1 MLYWYSCKGQ
11 SFPENGLWC
20 YLNWQRLRAKGGR
33 KYSIFPLRVI
43 RTYVFVVFFSSWM
56 VKTVIHHWLWP
67 LATLRSSSSTEKW
80 PQSWL
85 AWSQFFW
92 KMTILVVAFWG
103 TPCVTDR
110 EGINP
115 SVRHLTSG
123 AFLYTDFYIKLINI
137 HFNCKNFQN
146 TLSHSENPPSP
157 FLYIHVYSSK
167 VFF

>member
-1 MLYWYSCKGQ
+1 MQARGKVFQKMVYDVIWLDNDW
-11 SFPENGLWC
+11 GL
-20 YLNWQRLRAKGGR
+20 KEGR
-33 KYSIFPLRVI
+33 KYSIFPLSVI

-67 LATLRSSSSTEKW
+67 LATLRSSSTEKW

-115 SVRHLTSG
+115 SVRHLSSG
-123 AFLYTDFYIKLINI
+123 AFLYIYTDFYIKLINI

>member
-1 MLYWYSCKGQ
+1 MQARGKVFQKMVYDVIWLDNDW
-11 SFPENGLWC
+11 GL
-20 YLNWQRLRAKGGR
+20 KEGR
-33 KYSIFPLRVI
+33 KYSTFPLRVL

-67 LATLRSSSSTEKW
+67 LATLRSSSTEKW

-103 TPCVTDR
+103 TPCVIDR

-115 SVRHLTSG
+115 SVRHLSSG
-123 AFLYTDFYIKLINI
+123 AFLYIYTDFYIKLINI
-137 HFNCKNFQN
+137 HFNWKNFQN
-146 TLSHSENPPSP
+146 TFSHSENPPSP

>member
-1 MLYWYSCKGQ
+1 MVIL
-11 SFPENGLWC
+11 NTN
-20 YLNWQRLRAKGGR
+20 YLNVVLVFMQARGKVFQKMVYDVIWLDNNWGLKEGR
-33 KYSIFPLRVI
+33 KYSILPLRVI

-67 LATLRSSSSTEKW
+67 LATLRSNSTEKW

-123 AFLYTDFYIKLINI
+123 IQTFISN
-137 HFNCKNFQN
+137 
-146 TLSHSENPPSP
+146 
-157 FLYIHVYSSK
+157 
-167 VFF
+167 